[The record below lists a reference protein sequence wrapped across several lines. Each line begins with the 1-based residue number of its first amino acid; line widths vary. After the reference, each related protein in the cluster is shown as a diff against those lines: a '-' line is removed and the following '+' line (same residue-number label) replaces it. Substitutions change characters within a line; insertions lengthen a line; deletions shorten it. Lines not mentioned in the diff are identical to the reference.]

1 MSDVIGRSR
10 IELTGDSSGV
20 VKSVNDAKQSVQSL
34 VSEVDKASTRQTA
47 ANKRVENSLLRQ
59 VNTYGLSREEILRYN
74 IAQKTTGD
82 TAQKLTQ
89 ALDAQVKKLREAAS
103 VNVAAATEQENA
115 ALQKQVEIRDRLS
128 KLLSTAR
135 GQKILEAEAAR
146 SAVAPGKPSISE
158 GQLRFARQ
166 STPAQIQDFLVQIQ
180 GGQNPLTALFQQG
193 SQLQGLYGS
202 VGGAI
207 KGVGS
212 AIMSVVNPVTVS
224 AAAIAGLGYA
234 AYKGSQETTALN
246 EALIKSGNVAG
257 TTTQSLIDAASKL
270 DDVQGVTTGKAV
282 EVLAQ
287 LASTGDFTMSQMEVA
302 GEAALKWS
310 VATGTAVEDVI
321 GNFSKIA
328 DDPVKALIALDKQLG
343 FANDSQIA
351 FVQSLVES
359 GRQTEAA
366 SQVMQLYSD
375 TLKKRSE
382 EVVANLGYIERAW
395 RNVTNAAKES
405 WDALKAVGRDSS
417 TGARIQELK
426 QFIDLQTRAMKFDV
440 NQSNNESRATKI
452 REAQAELRKLQTQ
465 FVTLV
470 DPSAPD
476 PQAQRRAKEANAKL
490 RDENAR
496 AEEQA
501 ALSSKSLA
509 ERLEAE
515 KTRLHRLGVT
525 DRAAI
530 DKALQ
535 IATDKFNASQ
545 KTKSAGATS
554 DGGLGAARLS
564 AIKSEA
570 ADQKKALEDQTQDL
584 RQQYE
589 ARELSAKNYY
599 AGLRDLAIKGTEV
612 EVSSI
617 QKQIAELEKQ
627 TGARQKSGAIAVQ
640 IQSLQ
645 ERSAALQEQGA
656 ARVAKIT
663 KEEADAAEKR
673 AAGLKAYRDAL
684 DATTKAM
691 ADDYDSKIR
700 SIGLG
705 DRQFEIETKIN
716 AVLEDKAKRLRE
728 IAQQEQAR
736 QIDPEAAAAN
746 RSSVEEAAA
755 QQVETIKSKY
765 SELQAAQGDALLGLS
780 AGLQNYVD
788 EAGNVAGAVKS
799 SVESVAKGLE
809 DVFVTVATTGKL
821 SFKDMANSILADL
834 ARIAA
839 KKAVSSLFST
849 VLGGIG
855 GGAASAGS
863 AAGGLLSGFASGG
876 YTGPGGVNDPAGVV
890 HRGEIVWSQ
899 SDIAKAGGVAAVE
912 AMRQGRKG
920 YAAGGVVGGYS
931 PGLMPM
937 QPNVNVTVIGA
948 GSDGARSEAKMGENG
963 ELDISVFLGK
973 VESQIAS
980 NVATG
985 RGPAYSAIK
994 SRFKVEDRK

>member
-20 VKSVNDAKQSVQSL
+20 VNSVNQAKQSVQSL
-34 VSEVDKASTRQTA
+34 VTEVDKASTRQTA

-59 VNTYGLSREEILRYN
+59 VQTYGLSREEVLRFN
-74 IAQKTTGD
+74 IAQRTTGE
-82 TAQKLTQ
+82 TATKLTQ
-89 ALDAQVKKLREAAS
+89 AMDAQVKKLKEAAS

-115 ALQKQVEIRDRLS
+115 ALQKQIEIRDRLS

-146 SAVAPGKPSISE
+146 SIAAPGKPQLSE

-166 STPAQIQDFLVQIQ
+166 STPAQIQDFLVQVQ
-180 GGQNPLTALFQQG
+180 GGQSPLTALFQQG

-207 KGVGS
+207 KGVAAS
-212 AIMSVVNPVTVS
+212 IMSVVNPVTVS

-234 AYKGSQETTALN
+234 AYKGAAETNTLN
-246 EALIKSGNVAG
+246 EALIKTGNAAG
-257 TTTQSLIDAASKL
+257 ITTQSLIDSAGKL
-270 DDVQGVTTGKAV
+270 DEVTGVTTGKAV

-287 LASTGDFTMSQMEVA
+287 LAATGEFTGAQMDMA

-321 GNFSKIA
+321 SNFSKIA
-328 DDPVKALIALDKQLG
+328 DDPVKALIALDKQLN

-366 SQVMQLYSD
+366 NQVMQLYSD

-382 EVVANLGYIERAW
+382 EVVANLGYMERAW

-405 WDALKAVGRDSS
+405 WDAIKSVGRDKS
-417 TGARIQELK
+417 TGERIKELRD
-426 QFIDLQTRAMKFDV
+426 FIDLETRAAKFDV
-440 NQSNNESRATKI
+440 NQSNNTNRYEKI
-452 REAQAELRKLQTQ
+452 KEAQEELRKLNTQ
-465 FVTLV
+465 FVTLI
-470 DPSAPD
+470 DPSSPD

-535 IATDKFNASQ
+535 IATDKFNDSQ
-545 KTKSAGATS
+545 RTKSAGSAS

-564 AIKSEA
+564 AIKAEA
-570 ADQKKALEDQTQDL
+570 QDQKKALEDQTQDL
-584 RQQYE
+584 KQQY
-589 ARELSAKNYY
+589 ADREVSAKNYY
-599 AGLRDLAIKGTEV
+599 AGLRDLAIKGTDV
-612 EVSSI
+612 EVASI
-617 QKQIAELEKQ
+617 QKQISELEKQ

-656 ARVAKIT
+656 ARVSNIT
-663 KEEADAAEKR
+663 KEEVEASEKR

-716 AVLEDKAKRLRE
+716 AVLADKAKRLRE

-765 SELQAAQGDALLGLS
+765 TELQKVQGDALLGLS

-855 GGAASAGS
+855 GGTGS
-863 AAGGLLSGFASGG
+863 AAGGILSGFASGG

-912 AMRQGRKG
+912 AMRQGKKG
-920 YAAGGVVGGYS
+920 YAAGGIVGNVSSNMRGI
-931 PGLMPM
+931 

-948 GSDGARSEAKMGENG
+948 GSDGAKSEAKMGPNG
-963 ELDISVFLGK
+963 DLDINVFLGK

-985 RGPAYSAIK
+985 RGAAYSAIK